1 MGRRDRAKRETSA
14 GGVVYRLTSDG
25 PKFLLIRDPYSKWG
39 FPKGHITR
47 DERAE
52 EAARRE
58 VGEETGLRDL
68 LLRGELGLIDW
79 YFRFGGRLIH
89 KTCHFFL
96 FESPA
101 GVPEPEADEGIS
113 RCCWYSFDEATE
125 AISYDNAR
133 DVLRSAGAVVL
144 DLSPDPAEPD

>member
-1 MGRRDRAKRETSA
+1 M
-14 GGVVYRLTSDG
+14 VYRLTSDG
-25 PKFLLIRDPYSKWG
+25 PKFLLIMDPYSKWG

-47 DERAE
+47 DELPE

-58 VGEETGLRDL
+58 VGEETGLHGL
-68 LLRGELGLIDW
+68 VLRGELGPIDW
-79 YFRFGGRLIH
+79 YFRFRGRLIH

-113 RCCWYSFDEATE
+113 RCCWYSFEEATDT
-125 AISYDNAR
+125 ISYDNAR
-133 DVLRSAGAVVL
+133 EVLREAGAVVSEML
-144 DLSPDPAEPD
+144 PDAATRD